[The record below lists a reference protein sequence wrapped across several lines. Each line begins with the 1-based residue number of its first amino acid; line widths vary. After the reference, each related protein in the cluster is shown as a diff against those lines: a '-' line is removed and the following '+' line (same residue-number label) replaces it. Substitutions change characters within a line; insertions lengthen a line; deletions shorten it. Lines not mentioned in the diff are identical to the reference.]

1 MRRNPLTGMMEDAV
15 AFEEIAERIRTFHAE
30 RWEKWFRFVPYHQ
43 PDVISYTEAEITAG
57 TAHLTA
63 SYIKDPQRIR
73 IYLPEEGLP
82 TYLVDEYTDP
92 KVAATFERDGTEKG
106 LGRYAWSDW
115 QTTITEEICHE
126 FQYRA
131 INDGVDDYGE
141 YLFKG
146 YGALDTIQDW
156 HTKGFSTAV
165 GQFAATF
172 GLDVHRLIRT
182 LKTPLMNRA
191 APPND
196 PWPEYTAARQIAA
209 TEIAVAAFLRYHGRD
224 SADGADQEDW
234 YCAEQE
240 LKAKRSLRPA

>member
-1 MRRNPLTGMMEDAV
+1 MRLNPLTGMMEDTV
-15 AFEEIAERIRTFHAE
+15 PFDEIAERIRTFHAE
-30 RWEKWFRFVPYHQ
+30 RWGKWFRFVPYHQ
-43 PDVISYTEAEITAG
+43 PEVIPYTEAEIAAG
-57 TAHLTA
+57 KAHLTA
-63 SYIKDPQRIR
+63 SYCKDPQKIR

-82 TYLVDEYTDP
+82 AETVDEYVDP
-92 KVAATFERDGTEKG
+92 KIAATFEKNGTEKG

-115 QTTITEEICHE
+115 QITITEEICHE
-126 FQYRA
+126 FQCRA

-146 YGALDTIQDW
+146 YGALDTIQDG

-172 GLDVHRLIRT
+172 CLDVHRLIRT
-182 LKTPLMNRA
+182 LKMPLKNRP

-196 PWPEYTAARQIAA
+196 PWPQYLVARRISAA
-209 TEIAVAAFLRYHGRD
+209 EVAVAAFLRYKGRG
-224 SADGADQEDW
+224 SVDGADQEDW

-240 LKAKRSLRPA
+240 LKAKHSLRPS